1 MRAQQSVTGTVIL
14 NEGREKSLLR
24 HHPWIFSKAIQKAD
38 ESLQMGQTV
47 EVVNQAGEF
56 LCYGLYSPNSQIRVR
71 ALSFDEN
78 VKITDALIASRVK
91 DAISLRK
98 NVFARGN
105 DGVRLISSEGDLLP
119 GLIADK
125 YNEFIVISI
134 SSCGMER
141 YKNIICQT
149 LKEIFPECSIYERSD
164 TKSRAKEG
172 LPVRKGVVIGTEP
185 DDTIYVREEGQVYIP
200 VDIKNGHKTGAY
212 LDQRLSRIKAGS
224 LSKGASVLNCFSY
237 TGGFGLWALK
247 GGAKRIENV
256 DVSEHALNAA
266 KTGVAFNHLDP
277 GRCKFLKKDVF
288 AYLREQVENGAKYD
302 LVILDPPKFAESA
315 ANLKKACRGYQDINR
330 LGLKLVAKGGHL
342 LTFSCS
348 GLVDPALFQ
357 KIVADAAIDAG
368 VDGRVLSTLRQDED
382 HVVSLPCP
390 ETFYLKGL
398 DIAVM

>member
-1 MRAQQSVTGTVIL
+1 MSAQQSVTGTVIL

-185 DDTIYVREEGQVYIP
+185 DDSIYVREEGQVYIP

-368 VDGRVLSTLRQDED
+368 VDGRVLGTLRQDED

>member
-1 MRAQQSVTGTVIL
+1 MSAQQSVTCTVIL

-71 ALSFDEN
+71 ALSFAEN
-78 VKITDALIASRVK
+78 VKITDDLIASRVK

-288 AYLREQVENGAKYD
+288 AYLREQVEKGAKYD

>member
-1 MRAQQSVTGTVIL
+1 MSAQQSVTGTVIL

-78 VKITDALIASRVK
+78 VKITDDLVASRVK

-172 LPVRKGVVIGTEP
+172 LPVRKGVVIGIEP

>member
-1 MRAQQSVTGTVIL
+1 MSAQQSVTGTVIL

-47 EVVNQAGEF
+47 EVVNQTGEF

-78 VKITDALIASRVK
+78 VKITDDLVASRVK

-98 NVFARGN
+98 NVFDRGN

-368 VDGRVLSTLRQDED
+368 VDGRVLGTLRQDED

>member
-1 MRAQQSVTGTVIL
+1 MSAQQSVTGTVIL

-149 LKEIFPECSIYERSD
+149 LKEIFPKCSIYERSD

-288 AYLREQVENGAKYD
+288 AYLREQVENGVKYD

-368 VDGRVLSTLRQDED
+368 VDGRVLGTLRQDED

>member
-1 MRAQQSVTGTVIL
+1 MSAQQSVTGTVIL

-172 LPVRKGVVIGTEP
+172 LPVKKGVVIGTEP

-288 AYLREQVENGAKYD
+288 AYLREQVEKGAKYD

-368 VDGRVLSTLRQDED
+368 VDGRVLGTLRQDED

>member
-1 MRAQQSVTGTVIL
+1 MSAQQSVTGTVIL

-47 EVVNQAGEF
+47 EVVNHAGEF

-125 YNEFIVISI
+125 YNEYIVISI

-288 AYLREQVENGAKYD
+288 AYLREQVENDAKYD

-368 VDGRVLSTLRQDED
+368 VDGRVLGTLRQDED

>member
-1 MRAQQSVTGTVIL
+1 MSAQQSVTGTVIL

-78 VKITDALIASRVK
+78 VKITDALISSRVK

-149 LKEIFPECSIYERSD
+149 LKEIFPKCSIYERSD

-368 VDGRVLSTLRQDED
+368 VDGRVLGTLRQDED

>member
-1 MRAQQSVTGTVIL
+1 MSAQQSVTGTVIL

-125 YNEFIVISI
+125 YNEYIVISI

-288 AYLREQVENGAKYD
+288 AYLREQVENVAKYD

-368 VDGRVLSTLRQDED
+368 VDGRVLGTLRQDED

>member
-1 MRAQQSVTGTVIL
+1 MSAQQSVTGTVIL

-78 VKITDALIASRVK
+78 VKITDALIESRVK
-91 DAISLRK
+91 DAILLRK

-266 KTGVAFNHLDP
+266 KTGVVFNHLDP

-288 AYLREQVENGAKYD
+288 AYLREQVENGTKYD

-368 VDGRVLSTLRQDED
+368 VDGRVLSTIRQDED

>member
-1 MRAQQSVTGTVIL
+1 MSAQQSVTGTVIL

-212 LDQRLSRIKAGS
+212 LDQRLSRIKASS

-288 AYLREQVENGAKYD
+288 AYLREQVEKGAKYD

>member
-1 MRAQQSVTGTVIL
+1 MSAQQSVTGTVIL

-172 LPVRKGVVIGTEP
+172 LPVRKVVVIGTEP

-288 AYLREQVENGAKYD
+288 AYLREQVENGVKYD

-368 VDGRVLSTLRQDED
+368 VDGRVLGTLRQDED

>member
-1 MRAQQSVTGTVIL
+1 MSAQQSVTGTVIL

-125 YNEFIVISI
+125 YNEYIVISI

-185 DDTIYVREEGQVYIP
+185 DDTIFVREEGQVYIP

-288 AYLREQVENGAKYD
+288 VYLREQVENGAKYD

-368 VDGRVLSTLRQDED
+368 VDGRVLGTLRQDED

>member
-1 MRAQQSVTGTVIL
+1 MSAQQSVTGTVIL

-47 EVVNQAGEF
+47 EVVNHAGEF

>member
-1 MRAQQSVTGTVIL
+1 MSAQQSVTGTVIL

-185 DDTIYVREEGQVYIP
+185 DDTIYAREEGQVYIP

-302 LVILDPPKFAESA
+302 LVILDPPKFAENA

-368 VDGRVLSTLRQDED
+368 VDGRVLGTLRQDED

>member
-1 MRAQQSVTGTVIL
+1 MSAQQSVTGTVIL

-149 LKEIFPECSIYERSD
+149 LNEIFPECSIYERSD

>member
-1 MRAQQSVTGTVIL
+1 MSAQQSVTGTVIL

-368 VDGRVLSTLRQDED
+368 VDGRVLGTLRQDED

>member
-1 MRAQQSVTGTVIL
+1 MSAQQSVTGTVIL

-47 EVVNQAGEF
+47 EVVNQTGEF

-98 NVFARGN
+98 NVFDRGN

-149 LKEIFPECSIYERSD
+149 LKGIFPECSIYERSD

-368 VDGRVLSTLRQDED
+368 VDGRVLGTLRQDED